1 MDSQSAVQN
10 RNVAGIVSP
19 AVMVVKGVGLGLQ
32 RALEQST
39 DAEELAGQTLLNS
52 KFWSLNETEN

>member
-39 DAEELAGQTLLNS
+39 DAEELAGQTLLIVS
-52 KFWSLNETEN
+52 FGP